1 MSAAIKLTIS
11 DRAALATVK
20 KAAKQSG
27 LALAT
32 WARVKL
38 VEAAKKET
46 KEQRT

>member
-1 MSAAIKLTIS
+1 MSNAIKLTIADAS
-11 DRAALATVK
+11 ALKMVK
-20 KAAKQSG
+20 QAAKQSG

-38 VEAAKKET
+38 VEAAKKEI